1 MDITIIRGYLHE
13 SKNLSTVLHMNSI
26 LSFSLF
32 LMTVQFSF
40 SQTPAPGKQNP
51 VLYRETAR
59 LEDKIQKTFSYDIKL
74 KNADGKEFVSSSLFK
89 QNGKP
94 TVLLF
99 WLTTCGPCKM
109 EMEAIKNKY
118 ESWSKESKFNFFAI
132 STDWSHNT
140 EKFVERVKTFGWPF
154 AAYHDFNQE
163 FKYVMPGGLNGLPQV
178 FVLNK
183 KGEVV
188 FHKRKY
194 MPGDEDKL
202 FEEIKKL

>member
-1 MDITIIRGYLHE
+1 MHQKNIIAF
-13 SKNLSTVLHMNSI
+13 NLRTNFNMKFI
-26 LSFSLF
+26 AFLF
-32 LMTVQFSF
+32 LSVLTAHYSF
-40 SQTPAPGKQNP
+40 CQPPSPTKQSP
-51 VLYRETAR
+51 VLYTETAR
-59 LEDKIQKTFSYDIKL
+59 PEDKIQKFFPYDIKL
-74 KNADGKEFVSSSLFK
+74 KNAEGKEFMSSQLFK
-89 QNGKP
+89 KNGKP

-140 EKFVERVKTFGWPF
+140 EKFVERVKTSGWPF

>member
-1 MDITIIRGYLHE
+1 MKFIAL
-13 SKNLSTVLHMNSI
+13 
-26 LSFSLF
+26 LF
-32 LMTVQFSF
+32 LSVLTAHYSF
-40 SQTPAPGKQNP
+40 SQSPSPAKQSP
-51 VLYRETAR
+51 VLYTETAR
-59 LEDKIQKTFSYDIKL
+59 PEDKIQKIFPYDIKL
-74 KNADGKEFVSSSLFK
+74 KNAEGKEFMSSQLFK
-89 QNGKP
+89 KNGKP

-140 EKFVERVKTFGWPF
+140 EKFVERVKTSGWPF